1 LSLQYDQKWFADPAG
16 RDLAYSADCMGNVNA
31 VPETSTVA
39 IGAEEEIMVSTTVLF
54 DMRGPEFGAKL
65 PELYAAALEMVAFAD
80 KSGIDRVWIAEHH
93 GAEDN
98 YIPTPFVLGGAFAAR
113 SKSIRITLN
122 AVVLPLHDPVKIA
135 EQIGVL
141 DQISNGRLEVVF
153 AAGYVKSEFD
163 RFGVALSDRG
173 RLLDDGIALIL
184 RALSGERFE
193 ANGRE
198 VFVRPLP
205 VQPLSKMFYTGGGVA
220 ASARRA
226 ARFNLGF
233 VPMKRDLFA
242 VYEAECARLG
252 HDSGRRL
259 GPYGPISIHVAADP
273 EAEKAKLERHI
284 LHHGATYA
292 KWAAEGSTGAS
303 NYTGMEDPEVVW
315 KSGRYPIVT
324 PDQCVALVEQ
334 LERTGASC
342 VMQPLIA
349 GLAPEIGWRSLELF
363 VSAVLPRIKALKAA
377 A

>member
-1 LSLQYDQKWFADPAG
+1 
-16 RDLAYSADCMGNVNA
+16 
-31 VPETSTVA
+31 
-39 IGAEEEIMVSTTVLF
+39 MVSTTVLF

-65 PELYAAALEMVAFAD
+65 PELYAAACEMVSYAD
-80 KSGIDRVWIAEHH
+80 QAGIDRVWIAEHH

-98 YIPTPFVLGGAFAAR
+98 YLPTPFILGGAFAAR
-113 SKSIRITLN
+113 TKSIRVTLN
-122 AVVLPLHDPVKIA
+122 AVILPLHNPVEIA

-163 RFGVALSDRG
+163 RFGVALADRG
-173 RLLDDGIALIL
+173 RLLDEGIALIL
-184 RALSGERFE
+184 RALTGERFE

-205 VQPLSKMFYTGGGVA
+205 IQELETMFYAGGGVE

-233 VPMKRDLFA
+233 VPMKRELFA
-242 VYEAECARLG
+242 LYDAECARLG
-252 HDSGRRL
+252 RPPGRKL
-259 GPYGPISIHVAADP
+259 GPYGPISIHVAEDP
-273 EAEKAKLERHI
+273 EAEKAKLARHI

-292 KWAAEGSTGAS
+292 KWAAEGSTGTS

-324 PDQCVALVEQ
+324 PDECVALVAK
-334 LERTGASC
+334 LEETGASC

-349 GLAPEIGWRSLELF
+349 GLPPEIGWRSLELF
-363 VSAVLPRIKALKAA
+363 VSAVLPRIRTEWKGGWR
-377 A
+377 

>member
-1 LSLQYDQKWFADPAG
+1 
-16 RDLAYSADCMGNVNA
+16 
-31 VPETSTVA
+31 
-39 IGAEEEIMVSTTVLF
+39 MVSTTLLF

-65 PELYAAALEMVAFAD
+65 PDLYAAACDMVSYAD
-80 KSGIDRVWIAEHH
+80 KAGLDRVWIAEHH

-98 YIPTPFVLGGAFAAR
+98 YMPTPFVLGAAFAAR

-122 AVVLPLHDPVKIA
+122 AVVLPLHNPVEIA
-135 EQIGVL
+135 EQVGVL
-141 DQISNGRLEVVF
+141 DQISHGRLEVVF

-184 RALSGERFE
+184 RALAGERFE

-205 VQPLSKMFYTGGGVA
+205 VQPLPDIFYAGGGVE

-242 VYEAECARLG
+242 LYDAECARLG
-252 HDSGRRL
+252 RPPGRKL
-259 GPYGPISIHVAADP
+259 GPYGPIGIHVAHDP
-273 EAEKAKLERHI
+273 EAEKARLERHV
-284 LHHGATYA
+284 LHHAATYA
-292 KWAAEGSTGAS
+292 KWAAEGSTGTS
-303 NYTGMEDPEVVW
+303 NYTGMEDPAVVW

-324 PDQCVALVEQ
+324 PDQCVDLVAK
-334 LERTGASC
+334 LEAIGASF

-349 GLAPEIGWRSLELF
+349 GLPPEIGWRSLELF
-363 VSAVLPRIKALKAA
+363 VSSVLPRIKPASPAHP
-377 A
+377 

>member
-1 LSLQYDQKWFADPAG
+1 
-16 RDLAYSADCMGNVNA
+16 
-31 VPETSTVA
+31 
-39 IGAEEEIMVSTTVLF
+39 MVSTTVLF

-65 PELYAAALEMVAFAD
+65 PDLYAAACEMVSYAD
-80 KSGIDRVWIAEHH
+80 KAGIDRVWIAEHH

-98 YIPTPFVLGGAFAAR
+98 YIPAPFVLGGAFAAR
-113 SKSIRITLN
+113 SSSLRITLN
-122 AVVLPLHDPVKIA
+122 AIVLPLHNPVQVA

-153 AAGYVKSEFD
+153 AAGYVKSEFE

-184 RALSGERFE
+184 RALGGDRFE

-205 VQPLSKMFYTGGGVA
+205 VQKPEQMFYTGGGVE

-242 VYEAECARLG
+242 LYDAECARLG
-252 HDSGRRL
+252 RQPGRKL
-259 GPYGPISIHVAADP
+259 GPYGPISIHVADDP

-303 NYTGMEDPEVVW
+303 NYTGMQDPDVVW

-334 LERTGASC
+334 LEATGASC

-363 VSAVLPRIKALKAA
+363 VSAVLPRIRSERK
-377 A
+377 

>member
-1 LSLQYDQKWFADPAG
+1 
-16 RDLAYSADCMGNVNA
+16 
-31 VPETSTVA
+31 
-39 IGAEEEIMVSTTVLF
+39 MVSTTVLF
-54 DMRGPEFGAKL
+54 DMRGPDFGAKL
-65 PELYAAALEMVAFAD
+65 PDLYSAACEMVSYAD

-98 YIPTPFVLGGAFAAR
+98 YLPTPFVLGGAFAAR
-113 SKSIRITLN
+113 SKSIRVTLN
-122 AVVLPLHDPVKIA
+122 AVILPLHNPVEIA

-163 RFGVALSDRG
+163 RFGVSLSDRG

-184 RALSGERFE
+184 RALSGERFTT
-193 ANGRE
+193 NGRE

-205 VQPLSKMFYTGGGVA
+205 VQPLDRIFFTGGGVE

-233 VPMKRDLFA
+233 VPMKRELFA
-242 VYEAECARLG
+242 LYEAECARLG
-252 HDSGRRL
+252 HDSSRRL
-259 GPYGPISIHVAADP
+259 GPYGPISIVVAEDP
-273 EAEKAKLERHI
+273 EAERAKLERHI
-284 LHHGATYA
+284 LHHAGTYA
-292 KWAAEGSTGAS
+292 KWAAEGSTGTS

-324 PDQCVALVEQ
+324 PDECVALIET
-334 LERTGASC
+334 LESTGASC

-349 GLAPEIGWRSLELF
+349 GLEPEIGWLSLELF
-363 VSAVLPRIKALKAA
+363 VSSVLPRIKTASAA
-377 A
+377 T